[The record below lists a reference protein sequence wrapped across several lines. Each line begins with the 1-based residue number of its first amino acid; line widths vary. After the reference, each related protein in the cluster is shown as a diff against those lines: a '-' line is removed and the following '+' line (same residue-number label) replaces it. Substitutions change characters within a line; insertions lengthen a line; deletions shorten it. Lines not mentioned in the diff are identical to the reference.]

1 MTKLTR
7 CAIQEAW
14 LRLADIQRLFPMDAL
29 EVPEDTAAN
38 VNGNRAKHVTKGV
51 LQTQGSS
58 MMAF

>member
-14 LRLADIQRLFPMDAL
+14 LRPADIQRLFPMGTL
-29 EVPEDTAAN
+29 EVPEDTASN
-38 VNGNRAKHVTKGV
+38 VKGNRAQHVTKGV
-51 LQTQGSS
+51 LRTKS